1 VSELLAASHLYTLC
15 QALDLRAMHTEM
27 RVRTWGVTRAV
38 VSEIFGEFFT
48 PPEALDRIVR
58 QVVPDILDE
67 LDRTTSVAIE
77 QRMERAAG
85 AGVAPLL
92 QALTSCSTAPP
103 TLDLGKMSSFRRIL
117 AHRLEALLTELR
129 CAFMG
134 LSLHEIS
141 PSSTHALFD
150 IPSMGAAPAS
160 RFLAPRTRIVYEFVR
175 LELGIPMSGG
185 DNLRKTVYGMRA
197 RDQAGLIDLEE
208 AGLGKRVDT
217 TYGDKVAMIVEA
229 IRDGRIAR
237 VMARMC
243 QDVDV

>member
-1 VSELLAASHLYTLC
+1 MSELLAASHLYTLC

-27 RVRTWGVTRAV
+27 RVRTRGVTRAV
-38 VSEIFGEFFT
+38 VSEVFGEFFT
-48 PPEALDRIVR
+48 APEALDRIVR

-77 QRMERAAG
+77 QRMARAAG

-92 QALTSCSTAPP
+92 QALTSCSTPPP
-103 TLDLGKMSSFRRIL
+103 TLDLGKMSLFRRIL
-117 AHRLEALLTELR
+117 AQRLEALLTELR

-141 PSSTHALFD
+141 PSSTQALFD

-175 LELGIPMSGG
+175 LELGIPMAGG

-197 RDQAGLIDLEE
+197 QDQAGMIDLEE
-208 AGLGKRVDT
+208 AGLGKGVDT

-237 VMARMC
+237 VVARMC